1 MNVWQGTFPG
11 DNTGADGWRGTCPVD
26 AFAPNDQGLLRRGTS
41 GSGLG
46 AWSDLDASGVSR
58 GGSYLCHAS
67 YCRRYR
73 VSARQ
78 RHGAD
83 SSAGNLGFRLAASAL
98 SP

>member
-1 MNVWQGTFPG
+1 MNVWQGTFPATTPG
-11 DNTGADGWRGTCPVD
+11 PTGGAGPAPSTLSNDHGLYNTTGNVWE
-26 AFAPNDQGLLRRGTS
+26 
-41 GSGLG
+41 
-46 AWSDLDASGVSR
+46 
-58 GGSYLCHAS
+58 CHAS

>member
-1 MNVWQGTFPG
+1 MNIWQGNFPG

-26 AFAPNDQGLLRRGTS
+26 AFAPNDHGLYNTTGNV
-41 GSGLG
+41 
-46 AWSDLDASGVSR
+46 WE
-58 GGSYLCHAS
+58 CHAS

-83 SSAGNLGFRLAASAL
+83 SSAGNLSFRLAASAL